1 MICIRTDYIY
11 IEYYKRN
18 SRDPNAEI
26 ETVTIKYEF
35 FDLSRW
41 AKKAPKERETIKF

>member
-11 IEYYKRN
+11 IEYYKKT
-18 SRDPNAEI
+18 EI
-26 ETVTIKYEF
+26 AVIKYEF

-41 AKKAPKERETIKF
+41 AKKSIKDKEDSIKF